1 MRDKP
6 ADGETVAG
14 PQSGSVATLLL
25 VWSVTLAELRRNP
38 PASLTELQATVKEF
52 ARGCSRM
59 TSGARRG
66 TSVGLGGPKSAS
78 AKTALAPKAD
88 SMRVSITVTK

>member
-38 PASLTELQATVKEF
+38 PASLTELQGTVKEF
-52 ARGCSRM
+52 ARGLQPDDVRRA
-59 TSGARRG
+59 ARDICRTRRAEICLRRNG
-66 TSVGLGGPKSAS
+66 AS
-78 AKTALAPKAD
+78 AEN
-88 SMRVSITVTK
+88 R